1 MQLPYHGVRAHIR
14 FGWYA
19 VKIGLA
25 SLYRQVLGGTRF
37 IGVTGSS
44 GKTTTT
50 QLIGAFLATQG
61 PCRISDM
68 PTNRPENVAGT
79 IFTIRPRH
87 RFCVHELGGSEPQRI
102 AKSVAM
108 FRPHIG
114 VVTRVSYDHY
124 SAFRSLEAT
133 AREKGRLVEALPA
146 NGTAVLNA
154 DEPRVLAMGERTRA
168 QVITYGLSEEAMV
181 RGADLVSAW
190 PEPLSLTVAYEG
202 TRLRVE
208 TQLLGEHWAPA
219 VLAALATGIAMGVP
233 LQEAAVALSSVP
245 PVGCRLSPHLMAD
258 GVTFIQDTWKAPVYT
273 VPASLRVMETA
284 RAPRKIV
291 IIGTVT
297 DSRKSASKTYR
308 DIAKQALEVAD
319 HVIFTGRWAASAI
332 KGHPPQDGQR
342 LLGFND
348 IYELRNF
355 LPGFLAPGDLV
366 LLKGSTPTDHLERL
380 VLDWEREFPCWRLDC
395 KRYMHCTDCR
405 LRGSHFVPGS

>member
-1 MQLPYHGVRAHIR
+1 
-14 FGWYA
+14 
-19 VKIGLA
+19 
-25 SLYRQVLGGTRF
+25 
-37 IGVTGSS
+37 
-44 GKTTTT
+44 
-50 QLIGAFLATQG
+50 
-61 PCRISDM
+61 
-68 PTNRPENVAGT
+68 
-79 IFTIRPRH
+79 
-87 RFCVHELGGSEPQRI
+87 
-102 AKSVAM
+102 
-108 FRPHIG
+108 
-114 VVTRVSYDHY
+114 
-124 SAFRSLEAT
+124 
-133 AREKGRLVEALPA
+133 
-146 NGTAVLNA
+146 
-154 DEPRVLAMGERTRA
+154 
-168 QVITYGLSEEAMV
+168 
-181 RGADLVSAW
+181 
-190 PEPLSLTVAYEG
+190 
-202 TRLRVE
+202 
-208 TQLLGEHWAPA
+208 
-219 VLAALATGIAMGVP
+219 
-233 LQEAAVALSSVP
+233 
-245 PVGCRLSPHLMAD
+245 MAD